1 MKQIRKTK
9 IICTLGPSTDKE
21 GVLRQLI
28 EAGMDVARFN
38 FSHGSH
44 EEQLGRLERLREIR
58 EELNVPVAALMDTK
72 GPEIRLKEFEKGKV
86 RLEVGQDFV
95 LTTREVVGDEHQVS
109 ITYRDLPKD
118 VKKGDH
124 ILIDDGLI
132 EMQVQNV
139 TDTDITCK
147 VMNGGPVSNK
157 KGVNVPNVELS
168 MPYIS
173 SKDYKDIIFAVKENF
188 DFIAASFVRS
198 AADVEELRGILKDH
212 GGEHIQIIA
221 KIENN
226 QGIANV
232 DEIIKVSD
240 GIMVARGDM
249 GVEIPLEDVPVI
261 QKQIIKKV
269 YNAGKIVITATQM
282 LDSMMSHPR
291 PTRAEATDVA
301 NAIYDG
307 TSGIMLSGETAAG
320 DYPVEAVQVMA
331 RIALRTEAD
340 IHYLMRLRN
349 RKLEGKTNITDAI
362 SHSACLMAGDLDAAA
377 IVTVSKSGRTAHMIS
392 KYRPPCP
399 IIGGCLSKSVWRQL
413 NMCWGI
419 TPLLIDEKDNSEEL
433 FDHALAR
440 AREEGMVEEGDTVVL
455 TAGVPVGIAGTTN
468 LLKAQIV

>member
-173 SKDYKDIIFAVKENF
+173 SKDYKDKLWV
-188 DFIAASFVRS
+188 
-198 AADVEELRGILKDH
+198 
-212 GGEHIQIIA
+212 HI
-221 KIENN
+221 
-226 QGIANV
+226 
-232 DEIIKVSD
+232 D
-240 GIMVARGDM
+240 
-249 GVEIPLEDVPVI
+249 
-261 QKQIIKKV
+261 
-269 YNAGKIVITATQM
+269 
-282 LDSMMSHPR
+282 
-291 PTRAEATDVA
+291 
-301 NAIYDG
+301 
-307 TSGIMLSGETAAG
+307 LS
-320 DYPVEAVQVMA
+320 
-331 RIALRTEAD
+331 
-340 IHYLMRLRN
+340 
-349 RKLEGKTNITDAI
+349 KTNSQTDDNK
-362 SHSACLMAGDLDAAA
+362 C
-377 IVTVSKSGRTAHMIS
+377 
-392 KYRPPCP
+392 C
-399 IIGGCLSKSVWRQL
+399 
-413 NMCWGI
+413 
-419 TPLLIDEKDNSEEL
+419 DNSADQSS
-433 FDHALAR
+433 F
-440 AREEGMVEEGDTVVL
+440 
-455 TAGVPVGIAGTTN
+455 TT
-468 LLKAQIV
+468 

>member
-307 TSGIMLSGETAAG
+307 TSGIMLSGRGLPGGGRAG
-320 DYPVEAVQVMA
+320 YG
-331 RIALRTEAD
+331 AD
-340 IHYLMRLRN
+340 CPSDGGGYSL
-349 RKLEGKTNITDAI
+349 
-362 SHSACLMAGDLDAAA
+362 SDAASEPE
-377 IVTVSKSGRTAHMIS
+377 TGGKDEHYGRDFPFRLPDGGGSGRGGHRHGQQIRQNGPHDFQVSSALPH
-392 KYRPPCP
+392 YRRLSFQICVASAEHVLGNHAPADRREGQF
-399 IIGGCLSKSVWRQL
+399 GG
-413 NMCWGI
+413 
-419 TPLLIDEKDNSEEL
+419 
-433 FDHALAR
+433 AL
-440 AREEGMVEEGDTVVL
+440 
-455 TAGVPVGIAGTTN
+455 
-468 LLKAQIV
+468 

>member
-44 EEQLGRLERLREIR
+44 EEQLGRLEKLREIR

-86 RLEVGQDFV
+86 WLEVGQDFV

-168 MPYIS
+168 MPYVS

-212 GGEHIQIIA
+212 GGDHIQIIA

-232 DEIIKVSD
+232 DEIIRVSD

-320 DYPVEAVQVMA
+320 DYPVEAVSVMA
-331 RIALRTEAD
+331 KIALRTESD

-362 SHSACLMAGDLDAAA
+362 SHSACLMAGDLEAAA

-468 LLKAQIV
+468 LLKAQMV

>member
-147 VMNGGPVSNK
+147 VMNGGR
-157 KGVNVPNVELS
+157 
-168 MPYIS
+168 
-173 SKDYKDIIFAVKENF
+173 F
-188 DFIAASFVRS
+188 
-198 AADVEELRGILKDH
+198 
-212 GGEHIQIIA
+212 
-221 KIENN
+221 
-226 QGIANV
+226 
-232 DEIIKVSD
+232 
-240 GIMVARGDM
+240 
-249 GVEIPLEDVPVI
+249 
-261 QKQIIKKV
+261 
-269 YNAGKIVITATQM
+269 
-282 LDSMMSHPR
+282 
-291 PTRAEATDVA
+291 PTRRA
-301 NAIYDG
+301 
-307 TSGIMLSGETAAG
+307 SMC
-320 DYPVEAVQVMA
+320 
-331 RIALRTEAD
+331 RTW
-340 IHYLMRLRN
+340 N
-349 RKLEGKTNITDAI
+349 
-362 SHSACLMAGDLDAAA
+362 C
-377 IVTVSKSGRTAHMIS
+377 
-392 KYRPPCP
+392 PCP
-399 IIGGCLSKSVWRQL
+399 ISAPRITRILSSRSRKILISSRPPLSAARRMWR
-413 NMCWGI
+413 N
-419 TPLLIDEKDNSEEL
+419 
-433 FDHALAR
+433 F
-440 AREEGMVEEGDTVVL
+440 
-455 TAGVPVGIAGTTN
+455 AGF
-468 LLKAQIV
+468 

>member
-1 MKQIRKTK
+1 M
-9 IICTLGPSTDKE
+9 
-21 GVLRQLI
+21 
-28 EAGMDVARFN
+28 
-38 FSHGSH
+38 
-44 EEQLGRLERLREIR
+44 
-58 EELNVPVAALMDTK
+58 
-72 GPEIRLKEFEKGKV
+72 
-86 RLEVGQDFV
+86 
-95 LTTREVVGDEHQVS
+95 
-109 ITYRDLPKD
+109 
-118 VKKGDH
+118 
-124 ILIDDGLI
+124 
-132 EMQVQNV
+132 
-139 TDTDITCK
+139 
-147 VMNGGPVSNK
+147 
-157 KGVNVPNVELS
+157 
-168 MPYIS
+168 
-173 SKDYKDIIFAVKENF
+173 
-188 DFIAASFVRS
+188 AASFVRK
-198 AADVEELRGILKDH
+198 AEDVEDIREELCRH
-212 GGEHIQIIA
+212 GGQGIRIIS
-221 KIENN
+221 KIENLE
-226 QGIANV
+226 GV
-232 DEIIKVSD
+232 DNLNEIIEASD
-240 GIMVARGDM
+240 GLMVARGDL
-249 GVEIPLEDVPVI
+249 GVEVPACQVPVL
-261 QKQIIKKV
+261 QKEMIAKCIHQ
-269 YNAGKIVITATQM
+269 GKPVITATQM

-331 RIALRTEAD
+331 KIALRTEAD

-362 SHSACLMAGDLDAAA
+362 SHSACLMAGDLEAAA

-440 AREEGMVEEGDTVVL
+440 AREEDMVEEGDTVVL

>member
-44 EEQLGRLERLREIR
+44 EEQLGRLEKLREIR

-86 RLEVGQDFV
+86 WLEVGQDFV

-168 MPYIS
+168 MPYVS

-198 AADVEELRGILKDH
+198 AADVEELRRILKDH
-212 GGEHIQIIA
+212 GGDHIQIIA

-232 DEIIKVSD
+232 DEIIRVSD

-320 DYPVEAVQVMA
+320 DYPVEAVSVMA
-331 RIALRTEAD
+331 KIALRTESD

-362 SHSACLMAGDLDAAA
+362 SHSACLMAGDLEAAA

-468 LLKAQIV
+468 LLKAQMV